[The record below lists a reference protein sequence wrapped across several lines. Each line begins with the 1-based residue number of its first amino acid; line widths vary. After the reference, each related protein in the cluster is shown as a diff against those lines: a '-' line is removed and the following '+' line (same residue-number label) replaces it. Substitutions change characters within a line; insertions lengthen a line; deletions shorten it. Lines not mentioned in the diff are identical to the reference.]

1 MTNNNTR
8 KLVQTGVFAAL
19 IFVATMYI
27 KIDVVLPTG
36 PAMFKTGNVLC
47 VLAGMLLGKVHGGL
61 AAGIGSAL
69 FDLMNPLYIASTP
82 YTFVF
87 FFLMA
92 FFAGLVYEKTK
103 NVTFSAFIGAYS
115 YVLMY
120 FSKKTI
126 EWLLNT
132 HGFGFWTWEQ
142 IQISMTTNYPNLGV
156 SLMNATFAVICSG
169 ILFPEIK
176 KRLFN

>member
-1 MTNNNTR
+1 MNTK
-8 KLVQTGVFAAL
+8 KLTEVGLFAAM

-36 PAMFKTGNVLC
+36 PAMFKTCNVLC
-47 VLAGMLLGKVHGGL
+47 VLAGLILGKVRGGL
-61 AAGIGSAL
+61 SAGIGSAL

-87 FFLMA
+87 FFLLA
-92 FFAGLVYEKTK
+92 FFAGLTYEKTK
-103 NVTFSAFIGAYS
+103 NVALSAFVGAYS
-115 YVLMY
+115 YVVLY
-120 FSKKTI
+120 FTKKTI

-132 HGFGFWTWEQ
+132 HGFAFYTWEQ
-142 IQISMTTNYPNLGV
+142 IQISMATNYPNLGV
-156 SLMNATFAVICSG
+156 SLMNATFAVIVSS

-176 KRLFN
+176 KRLK